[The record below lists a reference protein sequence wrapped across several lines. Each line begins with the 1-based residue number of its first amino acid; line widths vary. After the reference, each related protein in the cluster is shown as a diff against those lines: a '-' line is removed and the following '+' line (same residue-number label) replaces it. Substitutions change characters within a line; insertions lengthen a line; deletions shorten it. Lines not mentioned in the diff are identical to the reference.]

1 MKHVAIL
8 AVCLLAL
15 TSLAFD
21 DPPAKLV
28 GRWQMKAPPG
38 QSLITA
44 YRSDGTFDVFVN
56 KKILASGT
64 YKLSKDTLLIS
75 DPTCGNGYYGQ
86 YRLAFITTD
95 SVSQV
100 YLQDSCTAR
109 RETIVGSPT
118 MGRIKATKP

>member
-1 MKHVAIL
+1 MNYL
-8 AVCLLAL
+8 AMFFSCLLAL
-15 TSLAFD
+15 TGISFA
-21 DPPAKLV
+21 DPPGKLV

-64 YKLSKDTLLIS
+64 YRLSKDTLSIA
-75 DPTCGNGYYGQ
+75 DPTCGNGYYGH
-86 YRLAFITTD
+86 YRLAFITAD

-109 RETIVGSPT
+109 RETITGSPT
-118 MGRIKATKP
+118 MGRIKVTKL